1 MKNKICVLNYESGNV
16 GSVFNMLQFMG
27 YESIISNDENEIK
40 NSTHIILPG
49 VGSFGNAMRKIRSLV
64 PLKILENEVFNK
76 KKPFLGICV
85 GMQVLANK
93 GFEHGEHAG
102 LGWIEGSVNKMQ
114 PNNLPLPNVGWNDII
129 LKKDSIITKGLE
141 KIKDFYFVHSY
152 VFKVKN
158 QDNVVAE
165 TVYDENFCSI
175 VQLNNIF
182 GVQFHPEKS
191 QKTGM
196 VLLKNFLNIE
206 NKI

>member
-49 VGSFGNAMRKIRSLV
+49 VGSFGNAMKKIRSLV

-93 GFEHGEHAG
+93 GFEHGEHTG

-129 LKKDSIITKGLE
+129 LKKDYKQNHQQM
-141 KIKDFYFVHSY
+141 KI
-152 VFKVKN
+152 
-158 QDNVVAE
+158 
-165 TVYDENFCSI
+165 
-175 VQLNNIF
+175 
-182 GVQFHPEKS
+182 
-191 QKTGM
+191 
-196 VLLKNFLNIE
+196 
-206 NKI
+206 